1 MHSSRKATGLTQKIA
16 KDCMGVPQPEL
27 SAATGLAAEGAL
39 KQAPMPSLWSSVREA
54 IRGSHQDFTTGGLN
68 RAILLLAIPMV
79 LEMVLESLFA
89 VVDVFFVARLGA
101 DAIAT
106 VGLTESLLSLV
117 FAIGL
122 GLSLSTT
129 AMVARRIGEKD
140 PEDAAV
146 AGVQAIVL
154 GLATSFVI
162 GVPCL
167 IYAPDLLRVMGASPH
182 VVAIGTG
189 YARIA
194 LGGSGAILMLFLNN
208 AIFRGA
214 GDAAIAMRLLW
225 VSNILNLILDPCLI
239 FGLGPFP
246 RLGVTGAALATFTG
260 RSIGVLYQ
268 FYRLMRGTER
278 IRILRRQLRVKWD
291 VLLRLVRVSL
301 TGIMQFIIAHT
312 SWIGLVR
319 IVSVF
324 GSAALA
330 GYTIAIR
337 ILIFIIL
344 PSWGLSN
351 AAATLVGQNL
361 GAKQPERAATSVWR
375 TGFYNMFFLG
385 SVGVFFLIFATPVIR
400 LFTHDPAVVPLA
412 VATLRL
418 LSYGN
423 IGYAYGMVMLQAFN
437 GAGDTVTP
445 TIVNFFGF
453 WLLEI
458 PLAYAL
464 AIPLHLRS
472 KGVFLSIVIAEAAI
486 AGGGVV
492 LFKKG
497 RWKRQEI

>member
-1 MHSSRKATGLTQKIA
+1 MQATT
-16 KDCMGVPQPEL
+16 
-27 SAATGLAAEGAL
+27 STAEQQRTLWA
-39 KQAPMPSLWSSVREA
+39 SLVEA
-54 IRGSHQDFTTGGLN
+54 VRGSHQDYTTDSLN
-68 RAILLLAIPMV
+68 RAILLLAVPMV

-89 VVDVFFVARLGA
+89 VVDVFWVGRLGA
-101 DAIAT
+101 NAVAT
-106 VGLTESLLSLV
+106 VGLTESMLSLV
-117 FAIGL
+117 FAVGM

-140 PEDAAV
+140 PEGAAV
-146 AGVQAIVL
+146 AAVQAITL
-154 GLATSFVI
+154 GLIVSVAI

-167 IYAPDLLRVMGASPH
+167 VFAPHLLRLMGASPDII
-182 VVAIGTG
+182 AEGSG
-189 YARIA
+189 YTRIC
-194 LGGSGAILMLFLNN
+194 LGGSCAVLLLFLNN

-225 VSNILNLILDPCLI
+225 VSNIINLVLDPCLI
-239 FGLGPFP
+239 FGVGPFP

-268 FYRLMRGTER
+268 FYRLLRGSER
-278 IRILRRQLRVKWD
+278 IRILRSQIHLNLGVLWRLLRV
-291 VLLRLVRVSL
+291 SF
-301 TGIMQFIIAHT
+301 TGILQFAIAHT

-319 IVSVF
+319 IVSIF

-337 ILIFIIL
+337 IVIFIIL

-361 GAKQPERAATSVWR
+361 GAKQPERAETSVWR
-375 TGFYNMFFLG
+375 TGLYNMIFLG
-385 SVGVFFLIFATPVIR
+385 LIGLFFIIFAEPVIR

-412 VATLRL
+412 ASCLRV

-423 IGYAYGMVMLQAFN
+423 IGYAYAMVMLQAFN

-445 TIVNFFGF
+445 TVANFFCF

-458 PLAYAL
+458 PLAYFL
-464 AIPLHLRS
+464 AITARMHS
-472 KGVFLSIVIAEAAI
+472 NGVFFSIVVAQASIAAVSI
-486 AGGGVV
+486 I
-492 LFKKG
+492 LFKRG
-497 RWKRQEI
+497 RWKRQQI

>member
-1 MHSSRKATGLTQKIA
+1 MATEAVTAISERQ
-16 KDCMGVPQPEL
+16 
-27 SAATGLAAEGAL
+27 
-39 KQAPMPSLWSSVREA
+39 PSLWSSLLEA
-54 IRGSHQDFTTGGLN
+54 IRGSHQDYTSGSLN
-68 RAILLLAIPMV
+68 RAILLLAVPMV

-89 VVDVFFVARLGA
+89 VVDVFWVGRLGENA
-101 DAIAT
+101 VAT
-106 VGLTESLLSLV
+106 VGITESLLSLV
-117 FAIGL
+117 FAIGM

-146 AGVQAIVL
+146 AAVQAIVL
-154 GLATSFVI
+154 GLAISLAI
-162 GVPCL
+162 GIPCW
-167 IYAPDLLRVMGASPH
+167 IYAPRLLQLMGASPQL
-182 VVAIGTG
+182 VATG
-189 YARIA
+189 AGYTRIA
-194 LGGSGAILMLFLNN
+194 LGGSGVVLMLFLNN

-225 VSNILNLILDPCLI
+225 VSNIINLILDPCLI

-260 RSIGVLYQ
+260 RGIGVGYQ
-268 FYRLMRGTER
+268 FYRLLRGTER
-278 IRILRRQLRVKWD
+278 IRILARQLRVNLG
-291 VLLRLVRVSL
+291 VLWRLVRVSF
-301 TGIMQFIIAHT
+301 TGILQFAIAHT

-324 GSAALA
+324 GAAALA

-337 ILIFIIL
+337 IVVFLIL

-361 GAKQPERAATSVWR
+361 GAKKPERAEQAVWR
-375 TGFYNMFFLG
+375 TGLYNMIFLG
-385 SVGVFFLIFATPVIR
+385 SLGVLFIFFAGPIIR
-400 LFTHDPAVVPLA
+400 LFTQDPAVAPLG
-412 VATLRL
+412 TSCLRII
-418 LSYGN
+418 SYGN

-458 PLAYAL
+458 PLAYWL
-464 AIPLHLRS
+464 AIPARLHS
-472 KGVFLSIVIAEAAI
+472 NGVFIAIVIAEGAI
-486 AGGGVV
+486 AAASAV
-492 LFKKG
+492 LFKRG
-497 RWKRQEI
+497 RWKTQQI

>member
-1 MHSSRKATGLTQKIA
+1 MDAVTAINTPPPS
-16 KDCMGVPQPEL
+16 PER
-27 SAATGLAAEGAL
+27 
-39 KQAPMPSLWSSVREA
+39 SLWSSLWEA
-54 IRGSHQDFTTGGLN
+54 IRGSHQDYTTGNLN
-68 RAILLLAIPMV
+68 RAILLLAVPMV

-89 VVDVFFVARLGA
+89 VVDVFWVGRLGA
-101 DAIAT
+101 NAVAT

-117 FAIGL
+117 FAVGI

-129 AMVARRIGEKD
+129 AMVARRIGEKN
-140 PEDAAV
+140 PEGAAV

-154 GLATSFVI
+154 GLATSLAVGI
-162 GVPCL
+162 PCF
-167 IYAPDLLRVMGASPH
+167 IYAPQLLRLMGASNDI
-182 VVAIGTG
+182 VSMGSG

-194 LGGSGAILMLFLNN
+194 LGGCGAILMLFLNN

-225 VSNILNLILDPCLI
+225 VSNIVNLILDPCLI

-260 RSIGVLYQ
+260 RSIGVGYQ
-268 FYRLMRGTER
+268 FYRLLRGTER
-278 IRILRRQLRVKWD
+278 IHILTRQIRVNFS

-301 TGIMQFIIAHT
+301 TGILQFAIAHT

-324 GSAALA
+324 GAAALA

-337 ILIFIIL
+337 IVVFLIL

-361 GAKQPERAATSVWR
+361 GAKKPERAEQAVWR
-375 TGFYNMFFLG
+375 TGFYNMLFLG
-385 SVGVFFLIFATPVIR
+385 SVGVFLVLKAEPIAR
-400 LFTHDPAVVPLA
+400 LFTQDPAVAPLA
-412 VATLRL
+412 ATCLRIV
-418 LSYGN
+418 SYGN
-423 IGYAYGMVMLQAFN
+423 IGYAYGMVMMQAFN

-458 PLAYAL
+458 PLAYWL
-464 AIPLHLRS
+464 AIPMRLHS
-472 KGVFLSIVIAEAAI
+472 NGVYIAIVIAECSIAA
-486 AGGGVV
+486 ASAV
-492 LFKKG
+492 LFKRGKWKG
-497 RWKRQEI
+497 QKI

>member
-1 MHSSRKATGLTQKIA
+1 MSAEQVS
-16 KDCMGVPQPEL
+16 VPT
-27 SAATGLAAEGAL
+27 A
-39 KQAPMPSLWSSVREA
+39 PSLPIWSSIREA
-54 IRGSHQDFTTGGLN
+54 LRGSHQDFTSGSLN
-68 RAILLLAIPMV
+68 RAILLLAIPMI

-89 VVDVFFVARLGA
+89 VVDVFWVGRLGA
-101 DAIAT
+101 NAVAT

-140 PEDAAV
+140 PAGAAV
-146 AGVQAIVL
+146 AGVQAIIL
-154 GLATSFVI
+154 GLTVSLLI
-162 GVPCL
+162 GAPCAL
-167 IYAPDLLRVMGASPH
+167 YAPRLLSLMGASPEIIR
-182 VVAIGTG
+182 VGSS

-194 LGGSGAILMLFLNN
+194 LGGGGVILMLFLNN

-225 VSNILNLILDPCLI
+225 VSNIINLVLDPCLI
-239 FGLGPFP
+239 FGWGPFP
-246 RLGVTGAALATFTG
+246 KLGVTGAALATFTG

-268 FYRLMRGTER
+268 LYRLLRGTER
-278 IRILRRQLRVKWD
+278 IRILRNQIKVNIQ
-291 VLLRLVRVSL
+291 VLLRLLRVSL
-301 TGIMQFIIAHT
+301 TGILQFAIAHT

-319 IVSVF
+319 IVSTF

-337 ILIFIIL
+337 ILIFAIL

-361 GAKQPERAATSVWR
+361 GAKQPERAQMSVWR
-375 TGFYNMFFLG
+375 TGFYNMLFLG
-385 SVGVFFLIFATPVIR
+385 FIGVIFLVFATPIIR
-400 LFTHDPAVVPLA
+400 LFSNDPVVVPLA
-412 VATLRL
+412 ATCLRI

-445 TIVNFFGF
+445 TYVHFFGF
-453 WLLEI
+453 WIVEI
-458 PLAYAL
+458 PLAYFL
-464 AIPLHLRS
+464 AITAHIGAN
-472 KGVFLSIVIAEAAI
+472 GVYISIVVAEAAI
-486 AGGGVV
+486 AAAGVL
-492 LFKKG
+492 LFRRG
-497 RWKRQEI
+497 RWKGQQI

>member
-1 MHSSRKATGLTQKIA
+1 MSLEQT
-16 KDCMGVPQPEL
+16 VV
-27 SAATGLAAEGAL
+27 AAPT
-39 KQAPMPSLWSSVREA
+39 PTLWSSIREA
-54 IRGSHQDFTTGGLN
+54 VRGSHQDFTTGNLN

-89 VVDVFFVARLGA
+89 VVDVFWVGRLGA
-101 DAIAT
+101 NAVAT

-117 FAIGL
+117 FAVGL

-129 AMVARRIGEKD
+129 AMVARCIGEKD
-140 PEDAAV
+140 PEGAAV
-146 AGVQAIVL
+146 AGVQAIAI
-154 GLATSFVI
+154 GLVISILVGLPSF
-162 GVPCL
+162 
-167 IYAPDLLRVMGASPH
+167 IYAPHLLHLMGASPQI
-182 VVAIGTG
+182 VAVGSG

-194 LGGSGAILMLFLNN
+194 LAGSGAIMMLFLNN

-225 VSNILNLILDPCLI
+225 VSNIINLILDPCLI
-239 FGLGPFP
+239 FGWGPFP
-246 RLGVTGAALATFTG
+246 KLGVTGAALATLTG

-268 FYRLMRGTER
+268 FYRLLKGTER
-278 IRILRRQLRVKWD
+278 IRILRRQVHLNVS
-291 VLLRLVRVSL
+291 VLLRLLRVSL
-301 TGIMQFIIAHT
+301 TGILQFAIAHT

-337 ILIFIIL
+337 ILIFVL
-344 PSWGLSN
+344 MPSWGLSN

-361 GAKQPERAATSVWR
+361 GAKQPERAETSVWR
-375 TGFYNMFFLG
+375 TGLYNMIFLG
-385 SVGVFFLIFATPVIR
+385 VIGLFFVVFAEPVIR
-400 LFTHDPAVVPLA
+400 LFTSDPAVVPLA
-412 VATLRL
+412 VSSLRI

-445 TIVNFFGF
+445 TIVHFFGF

-458 PLAYAL
+458 PLAYFL
-464 AIPLHLRS
+464 AITIRMQS
-472 KGVFLSIVIAEAAI
+472 NGVYIAIVIAEAAI
-486 AGGGVV
+486 AAAGIV
-492 LFKKG
+492 LFKRG
-497 RWKRQEI
+497 RWKRQQI

>member
-1 MHSSRKATGLTQKIA
+1 MSLEQT
-16 KDCMGVPQPEL
+16 V
-27 SAATGLAAEGAL
+27 AA
-39 KQAPMPSLWSSVREA
+39 APPPTLWSSVREA
-54 IRGSHQDFTTGGLN
+54 LRGSHQDFTTGNLN

-79 LEMVLESLFA
+79 MEMVLESLFA
-89 VVDVFFVARLGA
+89 VVDVFWVGRLGA
-101 DAIAT
+101 DAVAT

-117 FAIGL
+117 FAVGL

-140 PEDAAV
+140 PAGAAV
-146 AGVQAIVL
+146 AGVQAIAI
-154 GLATSFVI
+154 GLAVSAII
-162 GVPCL
+162 GIPCL
-167 IYAPDLLRVMGASPH
+167 FYAPDLLRLMGASPQIIS
-182 VVAIGTG
+182 VGSG

-194 LGGSGAILMLFLNN
+194 LAGSGAIMMLFLNN

-225 VSNILNLILDPCLI
+225 VSNIINLVLDPCLI
-239 FGLGPFP
+239 FGWGPFP
-246 RLGVTGAALATFTG
+246 KLGVAGAALATFTG

-268 FYRLMRGTER
+268 FYRLLRGTER
-278 IRILRRQLRVKWD
+278 IRILRRQIHLNFS
-291 VLLRLVRVSL
+291 VLFRLLRVSL
-301 TGIMQFIIAHT
+301 TGILQFAIAHT
-312 SWIGLVR
+312 SWIGLIR

-361 GAKQPERAATSVWR
+361 GAKQPERAETSVWR
-375 TGFYNMFFLG
+375 TGLYNMIFLG
-385 SVGVFFLIFATPVIR
+385 SIGLFFIIFAGPVIS
-400 LFTHDPAVVPLA
+400 LFTSDPLVFPLA
-412 VATLRL
+412 VSCLRI

-453 WLLEI
+453 WLVEI
-458 PLAYAL
+458 PLAYLL
-464 AIPLHLRS
+464 AITLHMHS
-472 KGVFLSIVIAEAAI
+472 NGVFWSIVIAECAI
-486 AGGGVV
+486 AAAGII
-492 LFKKG
+492 LFKRG
-497 RWKRQEI
+497 RWKVQQI

>member
-1 MHSSRKATGLTQKIA
+1 MEAVSTINTPPPSPPRSLR
-16 KDCMGVPQPEL
+16 E
-27 SAATGLAAEGAL
+27 
-39 KQAPMPSLWSSVREA
+39 SLWEA
-54 IRGSHQDFTTGGLN
+54 IRGSHQDYTTGSLN
-68 RAILLLAIPMV
+68 RAILLLAVPMV

-89 VVDVFFVARLGA
+89 VVDVFWVGRLGA
-101 DAIAT
+101 NAVAT
-106 VGLTESLLSLV
+106 VGVTESLLSLV
-117 FAIGL
+117 FAVGI

-140 PEDAAV
+140 PEGAAV

-154 GLATSFVI
+154 GLITSVAI
-162 GVPCL
+162 GIPCF
-167 IYAPDLLRVMGASPH
+167 IYAPQLLRLMGASNDI
-182 VVAIGTG
+182 VAMGSG

-194 LGGSGAILMLFLNN
+194 LGGSGAILLLFLNN

-225 VSNILNLILDPCLI
+225 VSNIINLILDPCLI
-239 FGLGPFP
+239 FGWGPFP

-260 RSIGVLYQ
+260 RSIGVGYQ
-268 FYRLMRGTER
+268 FYRLLRGTER
-278 IRILRRQLRVKWD
+278 IRILRQQLQVNWS

-301 TGIMQFIIAHT
+301 TGILQFAIAHT

-337 ILIFIIL
+337 IVVFAIL

-361 GAKQPERAATSVWR
+361 GAGKPERAEQAVWR
-375 TGFYNMFFLG
+375 TGLYNMLFLG
-385 SVGVFFLIFATPVIR
+385 SLGIFFVFFAEPIVR
-400 LFTHDPAVVPLA
+400 LFTQDPAVVPLA
-412 VATLRL
+412 ATCLRIV
-418 LSYGN
+418 SYGN
-423 IGYAYGMVMLQAFN
+423 IGYAYAMVMLQAFN

-458 PLAYAL
+458 PLAYWL
-464 AIPLHLRS
+464 AIPLRLQS
-472 KGVFLSIVIAEAAI
+472 NGVFYAIVVAEGSIAVASA
-486 AGGGVV
+486 V
-492 LFKKG
+492 LFKRGK
-497 RWKRQEI
+497 WKAQKI

>member
-1 MHSSRKATGLTQKIA
+1 MEAVTAINAPPPS
-16 KDCMGVPQPEL
+16 PER
-27 SAATGLAAEGAL
+27 
-39 KQAPMPSLWSSVREA
+39 SLWSSLWEA
-54 IRGSHQDFTTGGLN
+54 IRGSHQDYTTGNLN
-68 RAILLLAIPMV
+68 RAILLLAVPMV

-89 VVDVFFVARLGA
+89 VVDVFWVGRLGA
-101 DAIAT
+101 NAVAT

-117 FAIGL
+117 FAVGI

-154 GLATSFVI
+154 GLITSIVI
-162 GVPCL
+162 GLPCF
-167 IYAPDLLRVMGASPH
+167 IYAPELLRLMGASADI
-182 VVAIGTG
+182 VSTGSG

-225 VSNILNLILDPCLI
+225 VSNIINLILDPCLI

-260 RSIGVLYQ
+260 RSIGVAYQ
-268 FYRLMRGTER
+268 FYRLLRGTER
-278 IRILRRQLRVKWD
+278 IRILTRQIRVNLP

-301 TGIMQFIIAHT
+301 TGILQFAIAHT

-324 GSAALA
+324 GAAALA

-337 ILIFIIL
+337 IVMFLIL

-361 GAKQPERAATSVWR
+361 GAKKPERAEQAVWR
-375 TGFYNMFFLG
+375 TGFYNMLFLG
-385 SVGVFFLIFATPVIR
+385 SVGVFFVIMAEPIAR
-400 LFTHDPAVVPLA
+400 LFTQDPAVVPLA
-412 VATLRL
+412 ATCLRII
-418 LSYGN
+418 SYGN

-453 WLLEI
+453 WLFEI
-458 PLAYAL
+458 PLAYWL
-464 AIPLHLRS
+464 AIPMRLHS
-472 KGVFLSIVIAEAAI
+472 NGVYIAIVVAEAAI
-486 AGGGVV
+486 AVASAA
-492 LFKKG
+492 LFKRGK
-497 RWKRQEI
+497 WKTQKI

>member
-1 MHSSRKATGLTQKIA
+1 MSMEALEGHA
-16 KDCMGVPQPEL
+16 QP
-27 SAATGLAAEGAL
+27 G
-39 KQAPMPSLWSSVREA
+39 LWSSIREA
-54 IRGSHQDFTTGGLN
+54 LRGSHQDYTAGNLN

-89 VVDVFFVARLGA
+89 VVDVLWVGRLGA
-101 DAIAT
+101 NAVAT

-117 FAIGL
+117 FSIGIGL
-122 GLSLSTT
+122 SMSTT

-140 PEDAAV
+140 PVDAAI
-146 AGVQAIVL
+146 AGTQAIFL
-154 GLATSFVI
+154 GLLVSLAI
-162 GVPCL
+162 GVPSF
-167 IYAPDLLRVMGASPH
+167 IFAPQLLRLMGASPEI
-182 VVAIGTG
+182 VATGTG

-194 LGGSGAILMLFLNN
+194 LGGCGAIVMLFLNN

-246 RLGVTGAALATFTG
+246 RLGVTGAALATFSG

-268 FYRLMRGTER
+268 FYRLMNGTER
-278 IRILRRQLRVKWD
+278 LRIPPS
-291 VLLRLVRVSL
+291 LLRLNPRVMWRLIRVSL
-301 TGIMQFIIAHT
+301 TGILQFAIANT
-312 SWIGLVR
+312 SWIALVR

-324 GSAALA
+324 GAAALA

-337 ILIFIIL
+337 IVIFVIL

-361 GAKQPERAATSVWR
+361 GAGHPQRAEQAVWR
-375 TGFYNMFFLG
+375 TGLYNMLFLG
-385 SVGVFFLIFATPVIR
+385 LIGVVFIFSATPLVR

-412 VATLRL
+412 ASALRI

-423 IGYAYGMVMLQAFN
+423 IAYAYGMVMLQSFN

-458 PLAYAL
+458 PLAWWLAL
-464 AIPLHLRS
+464 HQGLRS
-472 KGVFLSIVIAEAAI
+472 TGVFLSIVIAQAAVAV
-486 AGGGVV
+486 AGIL
-492 LFKKG
+492 LFRRGKWKKQ
-497 RWKRQEI
+497 KI

>member
-1 MHSSRKATGLTQKIA
+1 LLHCSATARNAWVYMSSQQTSVTAT
-16 KDCMGVPQPEL
+16 
-27 SAATGLAAEGAL
+27 
-39 KQAPMPSLWSSVREA
+39 PSLWSSIREA
-54 IRGSHQDFTTGGLN
+54 LRGSHQDYTTGSLN

-89 VVDVFFVARLGA
+89 VVDVFWVGRLGA
-101 DAIAT
+101 DAVAT

-117 FAIGL
+117 FAVGL

-140 PEDAAV
+140 PNGAAV

-154 GLATSFVI
+154 GLGVSLAIGLPSFF
-162 GVPCL
+162 L
-167 IYAPDLLRVMGASPH
+167 APRMLHLMGASPQ
-182 VVAIGTG
+182 VVALGSG

-225 VSNILNLILDPCLI
+225 VSNIINLVLDPCLI
-239 FGLGPFP
+239 FGWGPFP
-246 RLGVTGAALATFTG
+246 KLGVTGAALATFTG

-268 FYRLMRGTER
+268 FYRLLRGSER
-278 IRILRRQLRVKWD
+278 IRILTKQIRVD
-291 VLLRLVRVSL
+291 FSVLLRLVRVSL
-301 TGIMQFIIAHT
+301 TGILQFAIAHT

-319 IVSVF
+319 IVSIF

-337 ILIFIIL
+337 IVVFAIL

-361 GAKQPERAATSVWR
+361 GAKQPERAETSVWR
-375 TGFYNMFFLG
+375 TGFYNMIFLG
-385 SVGVFFLIFATPVIR
+385 VIGVLFVVFAEPIVR
-400 LFTHDPAVVPLA
+400 LFTHDPEVIPLA
-412 VATLRL
+412 ASCLRVV
-418 LSYGN
+418 SYGN

-437 GAGDTVTP
+437 GAGDTITP

-458 PLAYAL
+458 PLAYFL
-464 AIPLHLRS
+464 AIPMHMQAR
-472 KGVFLSIVIAEAAI
+472 GAYFAIVAAEAAI
-486 AGGGVV
+486 AGVSIV
-492 LFKKG
+492 LFKRG
-497 RWKRQEI
+497 YWKKKQI